1 MGIKIVGEKKRE
13 TKELPPPSNLIF
25 VHLAGKMN
33 EETMKK
39 YLQSYLQRE
48 Q

>member
-1 MGIKIVGEKKRE
+1 MAKPMIVGEKKRE
-13 TKELPPPSNLIF
+13 TKELPPPNNLSF

-39 YLQSYLQRE
+39 YLAMYLK
-48 Q
+48 